1 MTEKTPELTIQQKT
15 LLVSGKSFWRTYDFE
30 EAGVNG
36 LLITDGPAGLRLQP
50 DKKADSLGLN
60 VSRPSTCFPAHSAL
74 ACSFDKALIKSVGK
88 RIGQEATSF
97 GVNVLLAPAVNIKR
111 NPLCGRNFEY
121 FTEDPYLCGALAK
134 EYIEGVQSEG
144 VGACIKHF
152 ACNNKEL
159 GRTVYDSAVD
169 VRTLREIYLT
179 AFEIAITEAKP
190 VAVMTAYNRLNGTFC
205 NENEWLLQKVLRE
218 EWGHNGIV
226 VSDWG
231 GTYDRVS
238 AIKAGADL
246 EMPQC
251 KFSANE
257 ITSALENAELSEEEL
272 TACTDRIEKLS
283 KKLTAPREATA
294 CDFEEH
300 AEFAVTCAE
309 SCAVLLKNDGVLPL
323 NGSEK
328 FVLIGEFA
336 KTPVYQGG
344 GSSHVNPTKI
354 TSLYGCL
361 KDKTGFSGYSRGYR
375 ADGKKSKKLVNKA
388 LKLAKNVQTV
398 IISVGLSAGDSEG
411 IDRDNIRLPD
421 GQTGLISALVSAGK
435 KVIAVLSCGGA
446 VETDWDNGVSALLFA
461 GLNGQGGAEATGNI
475 LFGKANPSGKLAE
488 TFPLSLEDVPST
500 AFFNNDPYKVE
511 YKEGMDVGY
520 RYFYGKQLKYPF
532 GFGLSYSAFEYS
544 DLTVEED
551 GVSFNLKNTGSLDGA
566 EVCQLYIGYP
576 ENAHAPQIQLK
587 GFEKVYLT
595 AGEVKRVQIPFDGY
609 SFRSFNA
616 LKNKWEVA
624 KGKYALYIGSSSE
637 HLHLK
642 GYLEKEGVEEI
653 PPADTSHL
661 AGKDYPVPCDRKG
674 RVVVDLHT
682 PFSEIARSRARLM
695 RLAIKITLK
704 VTKNSP
710 TFGGTI
716 KFAHVRTGA
725 QFTRFDAV
733 QADGLLRLFNGKY
746 FSGVYKIIRGE
757 KKKK

>member
-1 MTEKTPELTIQQKT
+1 MAEKTSNLTIQQKT
-15 LLVSGKSFWRTYDFE
+15 LLVSGKSFWRTYGFE

-60 VSRPSTCFPAHSAL
+60 ASRPSTCFPAHSAL
-74 ACSFDKALIKSVGK
+74 ACSFDKELLKSVGK
-88 RIGQEATSF
+88 RIGKEATSF

-121 FTEDPYLCGALAK
+121 FTEDPYLCGVLAK

-169 VRTLREIYLT
+169 MRTLREIYLT

-231 GTYDRVS
+231 GTYDRIS

-251 KFSANE
+251 KFSSNE
-257 ITSALENAELSEEEL
+257 IRTALEMGELSEEEL
-272 TACTDRIEKLS
+272 TACTDRIEELS
-283 KKLTAPREATA
+283 KKLTAEWEITD

-300 AEFAVTCAE
+300 ASFSVTCAE
-309 SCAVLLKNDGVLPL
+309 KCAVLLKNDGVLPL
-323 NGSEK
+323 KDGEN
-328 FVLIGEFA
+328 FVLLGEFA
-336 KTPVYQGG
+336 RTPVYQGG
-344 GSSHVNPTKI
+344 GSSHVNPTEV

-361 KDKTGFSGYSRGYR
+361 KDKSGFSGYYRGYR

-388 LKLAKNVQTV
+388 LKIAKTIQTA
-398 IISVGLSAGDSEG
+398 IISVGLSAGDAEG
-411 IDRDNIRLPD
+411 IDRDNIRIPD
-421 GQTGLISALVSAGK
+421 GQTELISALVSAGK
-435 KVIAVLSCGGA
+435 KVVAVLSCGGA
-446 VETDWDNGVSALLFA
+446 VETDWDKGVSALLFA
-461 GLNGQGGAEATGNI
+461 GLNGQGGAEAVSNI
-475 LFGKANPSGKLAE
+475 LFGKVNPSGKLAE
-488 TFPLSLEDVPST
+488 TFSLSLEDVPSS
-500 AFFNNDPYKVE
+500 AYFNSDPYKVE

-520 RYFYGKQLKYPF
+520 RHFYGKPLKYPF
-532 GFGLSYSAFEYS
+532 GFGLSYTTFEYS
-544 DLTVEED
+544 DLTIERD
-551 GVSFNLKNTGSLDGA
+551 GVSFNLKNTGRLDGV

-576 ENAHAPQIQLK
+576 ENAHAPKIQLK

-616 LKNKWEVA
+616 LKDKWEVA
-624 KGKYALYIGSSSE
+624 KGKYAIYIGSSSE
-637 HLHLK
+637 HFHLT
-642 GYLEKEGVEEI
+642 GFLDMDGAEDI

-661 AGKDYPVPCDRKG
+661 AGKDYPLIRDKKG
-674 RVVVDLHT
+674 RVIVDLHT
-682 PFSEIARSRARLM
+682 PFSEIALSRARLI

-710 TFGGTI
+710 TVGGTMR
-716 KFAHVRTGA
+716 FAHVRTGA

-733 QADGLLRLFNGKY
+733 QTDGLLRLFNGKY